1 MTTSLDL
8 TKIRAASSV
17 VELREAT
24 AKAIESLSIEAQLES
39 RITAVELK
47 VKDLEVKPI

>member
-1 MTTSLDL
+1 MTTSHDL
-8 TKIRAASSV
+8 TKIRAATSV

-24 AKAIESLSIEAQLES
+24 AKAIESLSKEAQLET

-47 VKDLEVKPI
+47 LEKIGVIP

>member
-24 AKAIESLSIEAQLES
+24 AKAIESLSKEAQLTD

-47 VKDLEVKPI
+47 LKGMEAIA